1 MAQASVPQWQIDQLN
16 KLSSQ
21 QALSGV
27 DPSVLTGIDQAES
40 SGQGG
45 AINSS
50 GYGGYFGLGG
60 PESGGGGNYPG
71 GQVTDAMLKDPSAAS
86 FNQQAVISASS
97 FASDLTASGGQ
108 IYPAEQSY
116 QGGGTE
122 GTNVFAQLGIPQ
134 TTQGPYPML
143 SGATGTSAPTAP
155 QSLGSVS
162 LGGVGAQLPTW
173 GPTWLPWNW
182 ASDAGN
188 ATIRL
193 LFPFGCIFL
202 GIILLVWGLDMTFKG
217 GLSAKLQLPAN
228 FGGGST
234 SGSSPSSS
242 SSGDADAAH
251 AAGYAQG
258 QKEVHQT
265 QNSGRPATGPRE
277 TEAMERPD
285 AADFAE
291 DSAEVAAA

>member
-143 SGATGTSAPTAP
+143 SGATGTSAPTGA
-155 QSLGSVS
+155 QGSTGTGSVS
-162 LGGVGAQLPTW
+162 LGTGSLALPTW
-173 GPTWLPWNW
+173 GPSWAPWNW

-188 ATIRL
+188 ATIKL
-193 LFPFGCIFL
+193 IFPFVCIFF
-202 GIILLVWGLDMTFKG
+202 GIALVVVGLDMTFKG
-217 GLSAKLQLPAN
+217 GMVAKLQLPQG
-228 FGGGST
+228 FGGST
-234 SGSSPSSS
+234 SKPSPAP
-242 SSGDADAAH
+242 SGGDTDAAH
-251 AAGYAQG
+251 AAGYQQG
-258 QKEVHQT
+258 QREVHAT
-265 QNSGRPATGPRE
+265 QNAGRPATGPRE
-277 TEAMERPD
+277 HHAIESD
-285 AADFAE
+285 AGDFAE
-291 DSAEVAAA
+291 AAA